1 MVIVR
6 VPIASSSGFL
16 FFSAIKSFLIR
27 SRIAS
32 ERFVYP
38 SFLIDVSNFF
48 IKSGSI
54 DIPNLVIF
62 SAIVTR
68 LTDKSNTNLNFL
80 LPKLLNNGQIFSC
93 HKIKKMLR
101 RKYIMWLVT
110 TLIAAIAVTAIWYVK
125 PKIYKL
131 DILSLMLWG
140 TSIMILVDHIIGY
153 EGGEFIEFETD
164 GLITSG
170 TLLGIVMLIPI
181 FVLWEVLLIISKPKE
196 KKSIGGN

>member
-1 MVIVR
+1 
-6 VPIASSSGFL
+6 
-16 FFSAIKSFLIR
+16 
-27 SRIAS
+27 
-32 ERFVYP
+32 
-38 SFLIDVSNFF
+38 
-48 IKSGSI
+48 
-54 DIPNLVIF
+54 
-62 SAIVTR
+62 
-68 LTDKSNTNLNFL
+68 
-80 LPKLLNNGQIFSC
+80 
-93 HKIKKMLR
+93 MLR
-101 RKYIMWLVT
+101 RKYIMWLIT

-153 EGGEFIEFETD
+153 QGGEFIEFETD

>member
-1 MVIVR
+1 
-6 VPIASSSGFL
+6 
-16 FFSAIKSFLIR
+16 
-27 SRIAS
+27 
-32 ERFVYP
+32 
-38 SFLIDVSNFF
+38 
-48 IKSGSI
+48 
-54 DIPNLVIF
+54 
-62 SAIVTR
+62 
-68 LTDKSNTNLNFL
+68 
-80 LPKLLNNGQIFSC
+80 
-93 HKIKKMLR
+93 
-101 RKYIMWLVT
+101 MWLVT

-181 FVLWEVLLIISKPKE
+181 FILWEVLLIISKPKE